1 MSTPASSLLFRIYLV
16 LLTFNL
22 AFNSNHSF
30 AQEFDNT
37 RLIITDEFEKIN
49 LNKKA
54 IEEKGLFCQN
64 NIQTFQR
71 TSLPSTVRAR
81 LAAIPNNTDSKDQYI
96 GCLLS
101 FSITAAFSHKPN
113 ETLVLSIINP
123 TVRHVDAFVF
133 DDEGHIITQKKLGLN
148 DIDLN
153 EPGYKSHQSIRFD
166 VTRNHTYQV
175 LVYIRS
181 VSKPAMLIDLY
192 ELEHFENY
200 HQVELIFWGASI
212 ALLMGGALYNT
223 FIYLISRSRSY
234 IWYLVFYLVAFVYF
248 SAFHGFGRL
257 IWPPAMQV
265 WLGSHI
271 LLLSFILL
279 WLLIQFSMSFLM
291 ANKHA
296 PRLSRYRVVLD
307 VLIVLLIV
315 TSFSAY
321 TREVMLG
328 LLLLELA
335 AGAFCVTIANSA
347 WKKGFHPARFFILS
361 WSCLLIGALVAL
373 CARIGILPLN
383 LLTYHAFFIGVLLEL
398 TLLSVALADRLKYA
412 ENLSFK
418 YAFTDPRTLQPNL
431 PYFSSRYFQ
440 VSNEQEKPCCLLLIQ
455 LQGVEQLSSHL
466 GPQKTKLLYREI
478 VKRIGTELAK
488 ESFVA
493 TYDVGQKKSS
503 YMITLPDDVLLIM
516 THQANATQALAK
528 KLIDIAETAV
538 ELDGIM
544 IRINSRAGIAGI
556 SFDEAQRN
564 NKQQTVQ
571 AIYEAYRKAL
581 VALNSDK
588 SQAINLYK
596 QDQDLRIG
604 EQIALLTDLQDAI
617 EKESFTLFI
626 QPQFGAKNNNLV
638 GGEVLVRWQHPVR
651 GFVSPAVFIPLAEQ
665 TGNIYPIT
673 KIVIKKAF
681 EWFHNNSAALD
692 KDFTLAIN
700 LSVHDMDRETLFPY
714 LASMLTRYPV
724 APNAITFEIT
734 ESAMSEDQDRFLH
747 RVKRLKAMGFKIAL
761 DDFGTG
767 YSSMRYLQQIDA
779 DEIKIDM
786 SFVRNIHQISLNRT
800 IVGSITNIAH
810 ATGALT
816 LAEGI
821 ESEEERKTLLQLNV
835 NLVQGFF
842 LGKPTHADEFVNAF
856 SR

>member
-1 MSTPASSLLFRIYLV
+1 MSTSVSSLYYAIFIV
-16 LLTFNL
+16 VLTFNVI
-22 AFNSNHSF
+22 FHSNHSY
-30 AQEFDNT
+30 AQEVDNGH
-37 RLIITDEFEKIN
+37 LVISDDFEKIN
-49 LNKKA
+49 LNEKA
-54 IEEKGLFCQN
+54 ISEKVLSCQN
-64 NIQTFQR
+64 NVNAVHHI
-71 TSLPSTVRAR
+71 SLPSALKSR
-81 LAAIPNNTDSKDQYI
+81 LSVESTNVSSGRHYTR
-96 GCLLS
+96 CLLS
-101 FSITAAFSHKPN
+101 FSVTAAFTQKTKD
-113 ETLVLSIINP
+113 TLVLSIINP
-123 TVRHVDAFVF
+123 IVRHVDAFIM
-133 DDEGHIITQKKLGLN
+133 DSEGHIITHKKLGLK
-148 DIDLN
+148 DSRPN

-166 VTRNHTYQV
+166 VSRNETYEV
-175 LVYIRS
+175 VVYIRS
-181 VSKPAMLIDLY
+181 LSNPAMLIDLY
-192 ELEHFENY
+192 ALEHFENY

-212 ALLMGGALYNT
+212 ALLLGGALYNS

-234 IWYLVFYLVAFVYF
+234 VWYLIFYVVAFVYF
-248 SAFHGFGRL
+248 SAFHGFGQL

-291 ANKHA
+291 ANEHA
-296 PRLSRYRVVLD
+296 PRLSRYRIVLD
-307 VLIVLLIV
+307 ILIVLFIV
-315 TSFSAY
+315 ASFSAY
-321 TREVMLG
+321 TNEVMLG

-335 AGAFCVTIANSA
+335 AGAFCVNIASSA
-347 WKKGFHPARFFILS
+347 WKKGFHPARFFVLS
-361 WSCLLIGALVAL
+361 WSCLLIGALIAL

-455 LQGVEQLSSHL
+455 LEGVEQLSSHL

-478 VKRIGTELAK
+478 VKRIETELAK
-488 ESFVA
+488 ASFVA

-516 THQANATQALAK
+516 THQANATQTLAQ
-528 KLIDIAETAV
+528 KLIGIAETSV

-544 IRINSRAGIAGI
+544 IRINSRAGIAAI
-556 SFDEAQRN
+556 SFDEMPRN

-588 SQAINLYK
+588 SQPINLYQ

-604 EQIALLTDLQDAI
+604 EQVALLTDLQDAI

-626 QPQFGAKNNNLV
+626 QPQFTTNNNSLV
-638 GGEVLVRWQHPVR
+638 GGEVLIRWQHSER
-651 GFVSPAVFIPLAEQ
+651 GFVSPAEFIPLAEQ

-681 EWFHNNSAALD
+681 AWFHSNIAALD
-692 KDFTLAIN
+692 GFSMAIN
-700 LSVHDMDRETLFPY
+700 LSVHDVNRESLFPY
-714 LASMLTRYPV
+714 LETLLNRYSL

-734 ESAMSEDQDRFLH
+734 ESAMSEDHDRFLH
-747 RVKRLKAMGFKIAL
+747 SVRRLKAMGFKIAL

-767 YSSMRYLQQIDA
+767 YSSMRYLQQIEA

-786 SFVRNIHQISLNRT
+786 SFVRNIHQTPINKT
-800 IVGSITNIAH
+800 IVASITNIAH

-821 ESEEERKTLLQLNV
+821 ESEAERETLLQLNV
-835 NLVQGFF
+835 NRVQGFF
-842 LGKPTHADEFVNAF
+842 LGKPTCADEFLNAF
-856 SR
+856 PR